1 MQSEGCFL
9 QQPDKPSTRFV
20 IILFYACVAL
30 VGAFIIPGGRLTVG
44 GLSVLLSYA
53 NQYMKPF
60 NDISSVVT
68 ELQNALACA
77 GRIFDLLE
85 EEPEV
90 AEASEILKDVKGEVD
105 IKNVCFHYD
114 ESKKKLIENFNLHVK
129 PRYAHCHRRTYRGAV
144 SQPLSIF

>member
-9 QQPDKPSTRFV
+9 QQPDKPFHPFV
-20 IILFYACVAL
+20 NNIIYACVAL

-90 AEASEILKDVKGEVD
+90 AEASETLKM
-105 IKNVCFHYD
+105 
-114 ESKKKLIENFNLHVK
+114 
-129 PRYAHCHRRTYRGAV
+129 
-144 SQPLSIF
+144 

>member
-1 MQSEGCFL
+1 
-9 QQPDKPSTRFV
+9 
-20 IILFYACVAL
+20 
-30 VGAFIIPGGRLTVG
+30 
-44 GLSVLLSYA
+44 
-53 NQYMKPF
+53 MKPF

-90 AEASEILKDVKGEVD
+90 AEASETLKDVKGEVD

-114 ESKKKLIENFNLHVK
+114 ESKKLIEDFNLHVK
-129 PRYAHCHRRTYRGAV
+129 PGMRVFQGLIGTLH
-144 SQPLSIF
+144 Q